1 MIRILFAL
9 ILAAIVAAPAFSAQ
23 EDETRQ
29 LWDSEFLQKRP
40 APKAKSAPK
49 KSPKYRRTTPPIAK
63 STPTPGAPAVSDTL
77 VGVTLWRLRRAM
89 PGDGATV
96 ARMLVHEA
104 ASDTDVE
111 WVPERIAID
120 QNLQPGQ
127 KVRLSIET
135 PKSGYLYV
143 IDREVYKDGSLG
155 DPYLIFPT
163 TRMRGGDNKVGPGAV
178 VEIPSQTDNP
188 PYFAIQKSRLEH
200 VGESLIVIVSAE
212 PLAELQIG
220 DKAVELSTALVEKWV
235 AEWGATF
242 ERIEEVG
249 NANARYSVAEKSAGG
264 AATGKLTQEDALPQS
279 IYRVDGKAGKPLLV
293 TVGLRIM

>member
-1 MIRILFAL
+1 MIRILIAVT
-9 ILAAIVAAPAFSAQ
+9 LAAVVAAPVFSAQ
-23 EDETRQ
+23 DETRQ

-40 APKAKSAPK
+40 APKAKATPKKAPK
-49 KSPKYRRTTPPIAK
+49 YKRVTPPIANT
-63 STPTPGAPAVSDTL
+63 TPAPGTPPISDTL

-89 PGDGATV
+89 PGDGTTA
-96 ARMLVHEA
+96 ARMLVHEPA
-104 ASDTDVE
+104 TDADVE
-111 WVPERIAID
+111 WVPERIGID

-135 PKSGYLYV
+135 PKTGYLYV

-163 TRMRGGDNKVGPGAV
+163 TRTRGGDNKVGPGAV
-178 VEIPSQTDNP
+178 VEIPSQTDAP
-188 PYFAIQKSRLEH
+188 PYFSIQKSRLEH
-200 VGESLIVIVSAE
+200 VGESLIVIVASE
-212 PLAELQIG
+212 PLAELKIG

-235 AEWGATF
+235 AEWGATV

-249 NANARYSVAEKSAGG
+249 NANGKYSLAEKDAGA
-264 AATGKLTQEDALPQS
+264 AATGKLTQDDALPQS

-293 TVGLRIM
+293 TVALRIM